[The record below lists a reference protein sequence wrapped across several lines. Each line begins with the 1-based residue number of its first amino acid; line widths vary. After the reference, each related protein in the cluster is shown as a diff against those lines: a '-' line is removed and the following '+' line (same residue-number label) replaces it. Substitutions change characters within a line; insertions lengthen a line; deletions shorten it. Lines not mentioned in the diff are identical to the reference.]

1 MMTKNKKLIIV
12 LAAMMLMLCCAGFAW
27 AYQDH
32 VITPELVLDKNSCQ
46 QGELVQVQLK
56 LKGVQS
62 GDKTNSVSFNLE
74 YDSNAFELATGNIA
88 ADVQKGYIPFSDI
101 SKGEGTNVITAT
113 YVDLAGDTDLQ
124 NDEVVLT
131 ANFKAKTDV
140 PVGTYNFVLKP
151 VDMLDSDFNVY
162 NINDG
167 KPVVISIDI
176 VDAPG
181 AVHNVV
187 INGLDNIT
195 IPVKDSTTRQYTAV
209 VYDQYGNEM
218 VGEQVTWSLAAPVN
232 GVSVDPATGVV
243 TVASTAVNGT
253 FILKAVSNTNEAV
266 FGEKNVQ
273 INKDAEKER
282 IKSLMGFLSKFATLN
297 NAQFDLLIKL
307 SKDVIEKDVIE
318 VDKIASKAELLAV
331 IDAVNDVIYATPN
344 DAQTFKNAINNQD
357 YDTLHEYYLK
367 IKKAIPSE
375 IKQALKK
382 RGFTEDELIAAGL
395 EVMQQNIDYFV
406 LAEAERGIINDILD
420 KHAIDEQ
427 DRIWLASY
435 GINYDNLV
443 AFLNGLT
450 ATEQSDLRIILQILT
465 GYIVPGGG
473 GGGGG
478 GGGTPAN
485 VLDKNEVVKQINDGK
500 AQVVFN
506 APAGSEEVIINADA
520 YKAIAEA
527 GKDLVITIGNV
538 TFTIPANTFDIT
550 GNEPIKF
557 NVKKLTSADQAGA
570 NFKVLD
576 AIYEITCNYKI
587 NKPVNVNIAYDD
599 KDVNEDK
606 LDAYWYDEAAGEWV
620 SMNGTVDKE
629 KNVVDFVTT
638 HFSKYALMEYTGT
651 FVDIINHWAQKDIE
665 FLAEKGIVKGISAT
679 EYAPNALITRC
690 QFAALLVRSLG
701 LESDPAYKLTFKD
714 VDTNKWYYGEVAA
727 AYKAGIVKGL
737 NESTFAPDANISRE
751 EMAAMVTRAMASAG
765 KEVEL
770 SDVQIQEKLAVFK
783 DASGIAA
790 WAKGEVAKAVELGI
804 VKGRTE
810 DTFVAKA
817 NATRAEGA
825 TMIKRMYDQLH

>member
-1 MMTKNKKLIIV
+1 MRKINENKHILALSMVVLCLCLVFALESPIFSAALPNVIVEGGKAYPGETVNIPVIIDDPAGMASFGVELKYDPAVLTPVDIVNGDVIQGAINKNLK
-12 LAAMMLMLCCAGFAW
+12 
-27 AYQDH
+27 Y
-32 VITPELVLDKNSCQ
+32 
-46 QGELVQVQLK
+46 GE
-56 LKGVQS
+56 
-62 GDKTNSVSFNLE
+62 
-74 YDSNAFELATGNIA
+74 NAVYANIA
-88 ADVQKGYIPFSDI
+88 VANAAANG
-101 SKGEGTNVITAT
+101 GTLLIAKFQVNDNAKLGNTSITIGDDTSFEDEAAKAVNVNIVNGILEIIK
-113 YVDLAGDTDLQ
+113 VDEPA
-124 NDEVVLT
+124 
-131 ANFKAKTDV
+131 
-140 PVGTYNFVLKP
+140 
-151 VDMLDSDFNVY
+151 
-162 NINDG
+162 
-167 KPVVISIDI
+167 
-176 VDAPG
+176 
-181 AVHNVV
+181 AVHTIA

-209 VYDQYGNEM
+209 VNDQYGNEM
-218 VGEQVTWSLAAPVN
+218 AGEQVTWSLAAPVN

-243 TVASTAVNGT
+243 TVDSNAVDGT
-253 FILKAVSNTNEAV
+253 FTLKAVSNTNEDV

-282 IKSLMGFLSKFATLN
+282 IKSLMGFLSKFASLN

-307 SKDVIEKDVIE
+307 SKDVIEQNVIE

-331 IDAVNDVIYATPN
+331 IDAVNEVIYATPN
-344 DAQTFKNAINNQD
+344 DAQAFKNAINNQD
-357 YDTLHEYYLK
+357 YDTLHQYYLK

-375 IKQALKK
+375 IKQALKN

-406 LAEAERGIINDILD
+406 LAEAERGIINNILD

-478 GGGTPAN
+478 GGSTPAN
-485 VLDKNEVVKQINDGK
+485 VLEKNEAVKQINDGK

-506 APAGSEEVIINADA
+506 APASSEEVIINADA

-527 GKDLVITIGNV
+527 GKDLVIKIGNV
-538 TFTIPANTFDIT
+538 TLTIPANTFDAT
-550 GNEPIKF
+550 LNEPIKF
-557 NVKKLTSADQAGA
+557 NVKKLTSADQKKYADQAGA
-570 NFKVLD
+570 SFKILD
-576 AIYEITCNYKI
+576 AVYEITCNQKI

-606 LDAYWYDEAAGEWV
+606 LDAYWYDEAAGKWV
-620 SMNGTVDKE
+620 SMNGTVDKA
-629 KNVVDFVTT
+629 KNVLGFVTT
-638 HFSKYALMEYTGT
+638 HFSKYAVMEYKGT

-665 FLAEKGIVKGISAT
+665 FLADKGIVKGISAT
-679 EYAPNALITRC
+679 EYAPNALVTRS
-690 QFAALLVRSLG
+690 QFAALLVRALG
-701 LESDPAYKLTFKD
+701 LDSDPAYKLTFKD
-714 VDTNKWYYGEVAA
+714 VDANKWYYGEVAA

-737 NESTFAPDANISRE
+737 NDSTFAPNANISRE

-765 KEVEL
+765 KKLDL
-770 SDVQIQEKLAVFK
+770 SDAQIQQKLAVFK

-817 NATRAEGA
+817 NATRAESA